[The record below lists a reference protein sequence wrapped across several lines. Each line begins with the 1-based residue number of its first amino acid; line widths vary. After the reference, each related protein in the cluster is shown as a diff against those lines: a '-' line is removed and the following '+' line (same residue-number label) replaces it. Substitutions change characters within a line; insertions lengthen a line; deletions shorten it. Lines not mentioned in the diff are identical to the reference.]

1 MTDTGLISEDKEGEE
16 THQSKQ
22 THQSNNREETVVSR
36 KETIRAIERNPEQSI
51 STSNLHTLLDKLV
64 HQHLEC
70 ISLTLDKQTKTIN
83 NEA

>member
-1 MTDTGLISEDKEGEE
+1 M
-16 THQSKQ
+16 
-22 THQSNNREETVVSR
+22 EETVVSR
-36 KETIRAIERNPEQSI
+36 KEPNRAKETNPTEQRKQTHQYHNREAV
-51 STSNLHTLLDKLV
+51 ST